1 MDQFWGCGWIFRY
14 FGPRCPRRQ
23 TARPAYQHFWPHSN
37 WPPIRLD
44 SFCSWESEL
53 QIYCHSR
60 DLFLENGCKPNQE
73 YYVWFHVWLRCS
85 DRTPFWN
92 QCCMIAWLQSYE
104 VYHHKIYKHRNVL
117 KLIIVCG
124 KYTYGRVVGPTGGCP
139 PLKWRF
145 ISLPLAHNVII
156 IKILPKQNSIVHVA
170 NIGFGGFINIQ
181 GWSSFCGD
189 QWGTL

>member
-92 QCCMIAWLQSYE
+92 QCCMIAWLQSMKCTTTKFTNIWSLYAE
-104 VYHHKIYKHRNVL
+104 NRL
-117 KLIIVCG
+117 
-124 KYTYGRVVGPTGGCP
+124 PGGWLASILDETREQWFRSP
-139 PLKWRF
+139 PLTHN
-145 ISLPLAHNVII
+145 SYLLPPYYVKGALYLI
-156 IKILPKQNSIVHVA
+156 PY
-170 NIGFGGFINIQ
+170 GGD
-181 GWSSFCGD
+181 SSNPIP
-189 QWGTL
+189 L